1 MPVTKVHPASFRDPS
16 GFIFK
21 ANDGILYR
29 QVNKNFQKDFDEFK
43 SCGLYDVLVSNKI
56 LIPHQQID
64 ENLTGSEDY
73 YTTLKPILIPFIS
86 YPYEWSFDM
95 LKEAALLTLQAA
107 KEAMKFNMM
116 LKDASSYNVQW
127 FEGKMIFIDTL
138 SFEKWDTT
146 KPWVAYRQFCEHFL
160 APLAL
165 MHYLQIPFQNLLLSY
180 PDGIPLSLVKKLLP
194 FRSRFN
200 LNTYLHLHLHAAYSS
215 KPSTKSEKTIAFSKT
230 KQENLILSLEQS
242 IQSFSL
248 NAISGVWSGYYN
260 EAREREDYLIEKKKI
275 IQSWLSS
282 LSIKSA
288 IDIGANEGEF
298 SLLLAGNNISTI
310 SVDFDHYSINQ
321 LYRKI
326 KESNV
331 LNCTPLIID
340 FSNPSPAIGLNNEEH
355 SSFLERI
362 KVDLVMALAV
372 VHHLAIGKN
381 IPLEKI
387 GKILSAM
394 GKYLIIEFVPKEDE
408 KVELM
413 LNSGTRIYHEYSEEK
428 FLRAFGQ
435 YFSILKKEYIS
446 DTKRTIYLMHKH
458 EL

>member
-1 MPVTKVHPASFRDPS
+1 MPLAKLHPSSFRDPS
-16 GFIFK
+16 GYIFRSD
-21 ANDGILYR
+21 DGILYR
-29 QVNKNFQKDFDEFK
+29 QVNKIFQADFDEFT
-43 SCGLYDVLVSNKI
+43 SSGLYSDLVTQKI
-56 LIPHQQID
+56 LISHQEIN

-73 YTTLKPILIPFIS
+73 YATLKPVVIPFIS

-107 KEAMKFNMM
+107 KEAMKYNMM

-127 FEGKMIFIDTL
+127 FGGKMIFIDTL

-146 KPWVAYRQFCEHFL
+146 KPWVAYRQFCEQFL

-165 MHYLQIPFQNLLLSY
+165 MHYLQLPLQNLQLSY

-194 FRSRFN
+194 IRSRFN
-200 LNTYLHLHLHAAYSS
+200 LNTYLHLHLHAAYSL
-215 KPSTKSEKTIAFSKT
+215 KPSTLSDKKIVFSRT
-230 KQENLILSLEQS
+230 KQENLIKSLEHS
-242 IQSFSL
+242 VQSFSL
-248 NAISGVWSGYYN
+248 NALSGVWSGYYN
-260 EAREREDYLIEKKKI
+260 EAREREDYLIEKKNI
-275 IQSWLSS
+275 IQRWLSS
-282 LSIKSA
+282 LFINSA

-298 SLLLAGNNISTI
+298 SFLLAGNNISTI

-326 KESNV
+326 KKSNV
-331 LNCTPLIID
+331 LNCIPLIID

-355 SSFLERI
+355 ISFLERI

-372 VHHLAIGKN
+372 VHHLAIAKN
-381 IPLEKI
+381 IPFERI
-387 GKILSAM
+387 AKILSAM

-413 LNSGTRIYHEYSEEK
+413 LNSGVRISHEYNEDK
-428 FLRAFGQ
+428 FLKAFGD
-435 YFSILKKEYIS
+435 YFSILKKEQIS
-446 DTKRTIYLMHKH
+446 DTKRTIYIMRKY
-458 EL
+458 EF